1 MRMTKFVETAWT
13 VDKHFSAVH
22 HKHTKN
28 IYYIY
33 IYVGN
38 GRDPMG

>member
-22 HKHTKN
+22 HKHTKKN
-28 IYYIY
+28 IYF
-33 IYVGN
+33 YVSN